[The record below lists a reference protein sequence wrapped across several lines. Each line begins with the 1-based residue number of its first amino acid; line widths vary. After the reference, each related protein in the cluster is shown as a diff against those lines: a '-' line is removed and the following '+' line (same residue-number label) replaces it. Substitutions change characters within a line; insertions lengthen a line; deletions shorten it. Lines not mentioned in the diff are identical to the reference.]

1 VAIVDLLLPSCCAG
15 CESLGPSPCP
25 ECAGRLRPAPALAPP
40 PGLDRLDAL
49 LRYDDTARAFVT
61 AVKYRNARASIDGL
75 APAVASL
82 VLDAGEADAP
92 PVLDSGEADA
102 PQARLDVVTWA
113 PTTPGR
119 ARGRGFDQA
128 ELLARAVA
136 RHLRRPVRRC
146 LRRLPGLHQ
155 TGQAADVR
163 HVGPRFVAIAPIR
176 GSVLVVDDVCTT
188 GATLSAAAGALR
200 RVGARQVRGV
210 VMARTPRAGVDR

>member
-15 CESLGPSPCP
+15 CEALGPSPCP
-25 ECAGRLRPAPALAPP
+25 ACTGRLRPAPALAPP

-92 PVLDSGEADA
+92 D
-102 PQARLDVVTWA
+102 ARLDVVTWA
-113 PTTPGR
+113 PTTPER

-155 TGQAADVR
+155 TGQAAEVR
-163 HVGPRFVAIAPIR
+163 HLGPRFVAIAPIH
-176 GSVLVVDDVCTT
+176 GSVLLVDDVCTT
-188 GATLSAAAGALR
+188 GATLSTAAGALR
-200 RVGARQVRGV
+200 RAGARQVRGV
-210 VMARTPRAGVDR
+210 VMARTPRSRVDR

>member
-1 VAIVDLLLPSCCAG
+1 MAIVDLLLPSSCAG
-15 CESLGPSPCP
+15 CDALGPSPCP
-25 ECAGRLRPAPALAPP
+25 ACTGRLRPAPALPPP

-75 APAVASL
+75 APSVASL
-82 VLDAGEADAP
+82 VIATGGGEGVGVGEGEVAD
-92 PVLDSGEADA
+92 D
-102 PQARLDVVTWA
+102 RLDLVTWA
-113 PTTPGR
+113 PTTPER

-146 LRRLPGLHQ
+146 LRRLSGLHQ
-155 TGQAADVR
+155 TGQAAEVR
-163 HVGPRFVAIAPIR
+163 HVGPRFVAIAPIQ

-188 GATLSAAAGALR
+188 GATLSTAAAALR
-200 RVGARQVRGV
+200 RAGARQVRGV
-210 VMARTPRAGVDR
+210 VMARTPRSGVDR